1 MGARTNLDFWQTLL
15 GVFWLRRSNPTVSP
29 QTTDMD
35 EICGVMI
42 SLFPKKGKQ
51 SIAVRADVDRNIP
64 FSIVQKS
71 LLEDWQLLYE
81 SCQDPQFTDKRGRTH
96 TPIGYVDLQWHKAG
110 SLLENSET
118 FYVVDSGDPIVE
130 LKHGGEQPADS
141 GIRPVA
147 LGPQT
152 PDTQAQKKARVEKE
166 RAEEKKRQEQR
177 DREKQQGQ

>member
-1 MGARTNLDFWQTLL
+1 MQAAERQQD
-15 GVFWLRRSNPTVSP
+15 V
-29 QTTDMD
+29 
-35 EICGVMI
+35 IYGVMI

-51 SIAVRADVDRNIP
+51 SIEVRADVDRNIP
-64 FSIVQKS
+64 YSIVQKS

-81 SCQDPQFTDKRGRTH
+81 SCQEPQFTDKRGRKH
-96 TPIGYVDLQWHKAG
+96 TPVGHVELQWHKAG

-130 LKHGGEQPADS
+130 LKHGAEQPADS

-152 PDTQAQKKARVEKE
+152 P
-166 RAEEKKRQEQR
+166 
-177 DREKQQGQ
+177 GMS